1 MKVRTRTRVLDEAI
15 TNTANE
21 AALLLAFDF
30 MKDDQHE
37 CGEALKTLWQSDMT
51 H

>member
-15 TNTANE
+15 TNTVNE
-21 AALLLAFDF
+21 AALLAFDF
-30 MKDDQHE
+30 MKDDQHV
-37 CGEALKTLWQSDMT
+37 CGEVLKTLWQSDMT